1 MTMASYRY
9 ALLFGACM
17 ALPPAIAVGVSK
29 MKSPLPQSFDVTG
42 VMGNIGE
49 WEVTAAL
56 ARKGDTRVFTGPIKA
71 KHIGWCSQDGPL
83 EKRGE
88 LQIKLARLS
97 SSIAAKV
104 RLEGVECDYSG
115 KLSDAYTGMMT
126 CPGRRP
132 VQLLLWMR

>member
-1 MTMASYRY
+1 
-9 ALLFGACM
+9 M
-17 ALPPAIAVGVSK
+17 ALPPAIAVGLTG
-29 MKSPLPQSFDVTG
+29 MPLPMPKSFDVTG

-56 ARKGDTRVFTGPIKA
+56 ARDGDTREFSGPMKV
-71 KHIGWCSQDGPL
+71 KHTGWCSQDGPL
-83 EKRGE
+83 EKTGE

-104 RLEGVECDYSG
+104 RLDGVECDYTG
-115 KLSDAYTGMMT
+115 RLSDAYIGMMT